1 MPKKILLFL
10 AVLLLLLTGCQSA
23 RRIETAAVIENVC
36 VQKSGGQLCYT
47 FYRLTDSEKPDS
59 VAVPASSFEEARRL
73 AESSYIPHMTLA
85 KLELLLIEQSVSR
98 EVMENDVAYIATQA
112 SFSPTAHV
120 ALCDEKTLQR
130 LRRDTGAQKQIEQQI
145 DQLSKIQPPEEEPE
159 EQRQTIINRS
169 QALLPILRDD
179 SASDSEK
186 NKILR
191 TFVNKIVFYR
201 HNESVFVE
209 FYC

>member
-1 MPKKILLFL
+1 MPKKILLLL
-10 AVLLLLLTGCQSA
+10 AVLPLLLTGCQSA

-145 DQLSKIQPPEEEPE
+145 D
-159 EQRQTIINRS
+159 
-169 QALLPILRDD
+169 LLCAENPQVK
-179 SASDSEK
+179 SDY
-186 NKILR
+186 L
-191 TFVNKIVFYR
+191 
-201 HNESVFVE
+201 SVFNSFARKKPFQVPLIIQCRSRAATVSPRVRGWWDWQCM
-209 FYC
+209 YPAS